1 MKRIL
6 IVGGGI
12 SGLAAAQRLSEL
24 STDNSLQITLVE
36 ASSRLG
42 GTLRTDERD
51 GFLLERGPDSF
62 ISEKPQALE
71 LAKRLGLSSQL
82 IETNPKYRRSFLVR
96 DGRLR
101 PVPEG
106 FQLLAPTRMWPFV
119 TTDIFS
125 LAGKVRM
132 AGDLFLP
139 RRSAN
144 GNDDE
149 SLANFVRRR
158 LGNEALNRMAQ
169 PMVGGIYTA
178 DPEKL
183 SLRATLP
190 RFLDMERAERSI
202 ILAMWRKA
210 RQTRKE
216 RGPTSG
222 VSGARYSLFMSFDR
236 GMQTLVDKLAEQLKS
251 RGVMT
256 LLDCRVTRIGHS
268 GRWQV
273 ETKAE
278 RIEADAICLAIPS
291 YVAGPIVSQVDPEL
305 SLLLNQIQYSSTAT
319 INLAYRRSQ
328 VGHPLDGFGFVVPY
342 IEGRSLIACSFSS
355 VKFTQRAPDDSILLR
370 AFVGG
375 ALQPEML
382 DLSDD
387 DIVERVKSDL
397 NQLLSINGDPL
408 FAEVSRWDRSMPQ
421 YLVGHLDLID
431 TIEARLAK
439 LPRIKLIGNAF
450 RGAGIPDCIKS
461 GETAAAQLIEML
473 TNQ

>member
-12 SGLAAAQRLSEL
+12 SGLAAAHRLLEL
-24 STDNSLQITLVE
+24 APSFQITLIE

-71 LAKRLGLSSQL
+71 LAKRLGLSSHL
-82 IETNPKYRRSFLVR
+82 IQTNPTYRRSFLVR
-96 DGRLR
+96 AGRLR

-139 RRSAN
+139 RRNAN
-144 GNDDE
+144 GTDDE

-210 RQTRKE
+210 RQLRKE
-216 RGPTSG
+216 TGHTSG

-236 GMQTLVDKLAEQLKS
+236 GMQTLADKLAAELNS
-251 RGVMT
+251 RGVST
-256 LLDCRVTRIGHS
+256 RLNSNVTSIAYDGKWQLATGIGS
-268 GRWQV
+268 
-273 ETKAE
+273 
-278 RIEADAICLAIPS
+278 IEADAVCLAVPS
-291 YVAGPIVSQVDPEL
+291 YVAATLLSQVDPEL
-305 SLLLNQIQYSSTAT
+305 SSLLKQIQYSSTAI

-328 VGHPLDGFGFVVPY
+328 IGHSLNGFGFVVPY

-355 VKFTQRAPDDSILLR
+355 VKFAQRAPDDSVLLR

-382 DLSDD
+382 DLTDD
-387 DIVERVKSDL
+387 DIVDSVKSDL
-397 NQLLSINGDPL
+397 NQLLSIEGEPI
-408 FAEVSRWDRSMPQ
+408 FAEVTRWERSMPQ
-421 YLVGHLDLID
+421 YLVGHLDLVDAID
-431 TIEARLAK
+431 SKLEG
-439 LPRIKLIGNAF
+439 LPRIRLVGNAF

-461 GETAAAQLIEML
+461 GETAATRLVEML
-473 TNQ
+473 SNH